1 MWLSKKVTALEKGTG
16 ELKRA
21 LHEIGT
27 KLSLQETATRGVEE
41 RCAKLETAIIQIVE
55 VVQQQNSAI
64 DSSGSLPNN
73 LVEEVNI
80 HRNNFQNVGMI
91 IQIHEQSI
99 VLSGVVTPEMTQ
111 NVNALIREMRKVRG
125 LQA

>member
-1 MWLSKKVTALEKGTG
+1 MEKGTG